1 MWVFDT
7 FTLSLLLAGL
17 MVVLWISEWIP
28 VYLTALLPL
37 LLAVPFGLLT
47 PKDLALCYGDANIFL
62 FFGGFVMALALEKWG
77 VHEQVARRIIAIV
90 GDKKSNILLGFIL
103 STGLISMWISNTAT
117 ALLMLPM
124 AMAVVEAMPPAHR
137 QSRFAIFLMLSIAYA
152 ANIGGVGTLIGSP
165 PNTQMASILA
175 ENFQIEISFLD
186 WMKIGMPLA
195 IVLLLVMFFIFRS
208 LLGSE
213 RKDVHD
219 LHFHTLP
226 WSKAQKRVLWIF
238 SMVAGLWIF
247 REAIGSVFHI
257 HYRDEN
263 AAILGALAMFLIPNG
278 EEGKQKILRWSDTE
292 KLPWGILLLF
302 GGGLALAAV
311 LEKNDVLTYLAS
323 TFKSFHGLGLVTAIV
338 ILAAVAIF
346 ITELI
351 SNLAMVTLMI
361 PVVGIF
367 AQQTGLPLV
376 SLAMALTLGASMA
389 FMMPVGTPPNA
400 IVFGS
405 GLIRIKDMMRF
416 GFLLNIISVVLI
428 SLFVLLFL

>member
-1 MWVFDT
+1 MWVFDG

-37 LLAVPFGLLT
+37 LFAVPLGLLT
-47 PKDLALCYGDANIFL
+47 PKDLAQCYGDSNIFL

-77 VHEQVARRIIAIV
+77 VHEQIARRIIAIV

-117 ALLMLPM
+117 ALMMLPM
-124 AMAVVEAMPPAHR
+124 AIAVIEAMPPAHR
-137 QSRFAIFLMLSIAYA
+137 QSRFSVFLMLSIAYA
-152 ANIGGVGTLIGSP
+152 SNIGGVGTLIGSP

-175 ENFQIEISFLD
+175 ENFQVEISFFD

-195 IVLLLVMFFIFRS
+195 IILLLLMFLIFNYM
-208 LLGSE
+208 LGAE

-226 WSKAQKRVLWIF
+226 WTKAQKRVLWIF
-238 SMVAGLWIF
+238 SIVAFLWIF
-247 REAIGSVFHI
+247 REVFVGFGI
-257 HYRDEN
+257 NYRDEN
-263 AAILGALAMFLIPNG
+263 AAILGALAMFLVPSG
-278 EEGKQKILRWSDTE
+278 ESAKDKILRWTDTE

-311 LEKNDVLTYLAS
+311 LEKNGVLKFLAA
-323 TFKSFHGLGLVTAIV
+323 TFESFNGIGLVAAILILTA
-338 ILAAVAIF
+338 LAIF
-346 ITELI
+346 VSEVL
-351 SNLAMVTLMI
+351 SNLAMVTLFV

-367 AQQTGLPLV
+367 ANQTGLPLV
-376 SLAMALTLGASMA
+376 PLAMALTLGASLA

-405 GLIRIKDMMRF
+405 GYLRIKDMIRF
-416 GFLLNIISVVLI
+416 GFILNLISLALI
-428 SLFVLLFL
+428 SLFVILFL

>member
-1 MWVFDT
+1 MWVFDG
-7 FTLSLLLAGL
+7 FTLALLLAGL
-17 MVVLWISEWIP
+17 MVVLWITEWIP

-37 LLAVPFGLLT
+37 LFAVPLGLLT
-47 PKDLALCYGDANIFL
+47 PKDLAQCYGDSNIFL

-77 VHEQVARRIIAIV
+77 VHEQIARRIIAVV

-117 ALLMLPM
+117 ALMMLPM
-124 AMAVVEAMPPAHR
+124 AVAVVEAMPPAHR
-137 QSRFAIFLMLSIAYA
+137 QSKFSVFLMLSIAYA
-152 ANIGGVGTLIGSP
+152 SNIGGVGTLIGSP
-165 PNTQMASILA
+165 PNTQMASILS
-175 ENFQIEISFLD
+175 ESFNIEISFFD

-195 IVLLLVMFFIFRS
+195 ILLLLLMFLIFNY

-238 SMVAGLWIF
+238 SIVAGLWIF
-247 REAIGSVFHI
+247 REAIGI
-257 HYRDEN
+257 YLGINYRDEN
-263 AAILGALAMFLIPNG
+263 AAILGALAMFLMPSG
-278 EEGKQKILRWSDTE
+278 QTAKEKVLRWSDTE

-311 LEKNDVLTYLAS
+311 LEKNGVLEFLAS
-323 TFKSFHGLGLVTAIV
+323 TFESFHGIGLLTA
-338 ILAAVAIF
+338 LAIMTSLAIF
-346 ITELI
+346 ISEVL
-351 SNLAMVTLMI
+351 SNLAMVTLFI

-376 SLAMALTLGASMA
+376 PLAMALTLGASLA

-405 GLIRIKDMMRF
+405 GFLRIKDMIRY
-416 GFLLNIISVVLI
+416 GFVLNLI
-428 SLFVLLFL
+428 SLALIILFVILFL

>member
-1 MWVFDT
+1 MWVFDG
-7 FTLSLLLAGL
+7 FTLALLLAGL
-17 MVVLWISEWIP
+17 MVVLWITEWIP

-37 LLAVPFGLLT
+37 LFAVPLGLLT
-47 PKDLALCYGDANIFL
+47 PKDLAQCYGDSNIFL

-77 VHEQVARRIIAIV
+77 VHEQIARRIIAVV

-117 ALLMLPM
+117 ALMMLPM
-124 AMAVVEAMPPAHR
+124 AVAVVEAMPPAHR
-137 QSRFAIFLMLSIAYA
+137 QSKFSVFLMLSIAYA
-152 ANIGGVGTLIGSP
+152 SNIGGVGTLIGSP
-165 PNTQMASILA
+165 PNTQMASILS
-175 ENFQIEISFLD
+175 ESFNIEISFFD

-195 IVLLLVMFFIFRS
+195 ILLLLLMFLIFNY

-238 SMVAGLWIF
+238 SIVAGLWIF
-247 REAIGSVFHI
+247 REAIGI
-257 HYRDEN
+257 YLGINYRDEN
-263 AAILGALAMFLIPNG
+263 AAILGALAMFLMPSG
-278 EEGKQKILRWSDTE
+278 QTAKEKVLRWSDTE

-311 LEKNDVLTYLAS
+311 LEKNGVLEFLAS
-323 TFKSFHGLGLVTAIV
+323 TFESFHGIGLLTALA
-338 ILAAVAIF
+338 ILTTLAIF
-346 ITELI
+346 ISEVL
-351 SNLAMVTLMI
+351 SNLAMVTLFI

-376 SLAMALTLGASMA
+376 PLAMALTLGASLA

-405 GLIRIKDMMRF
+405 GFLRIKDMIRY
-416 GFLLNIISVVLI
+416 GFVLNLI
-428 SLFVLLFL
+428 SLALIILFVILFL

>member
-1 MWVFDT
+1 
-7 FTLSLLLAGL
+7 

-37 LLAVPFGLLT
+37 LFAVPLGLLT
-47 PKDLALCYGDANIFL
+47 PKDLAQCYGDSNIFL

-77 VHEQVARRIIAIV
+77 VHEQIARRIIAIV

-117 ALLMLPM
+117 ALMMLPM
-124 AMAVVEAMPPAHR
+124 AIAVIEAMPPAHR
-137 QSRFAIFLMLSIAYA
+137 QSRFSVFLMLSIAYA
-152 ANIGGVGTLIGSP
+152 SNIGGVGTLIGSP

-175 ENFQIEISFLD
+175 ENFQVEISFFD

-195 IVLLLVMFFIFRS
+195 IILLLLMFLIFNYM
-208 LLGSE
+208 LGAE

-226 WSKAQKRVLWIF
+226 WTKAQKRVLWIF
-238 SMVAGLWIF
+238 SIVAFLWIF
-247 REAIGSVFHI
+247 REVFVGFGI
-257 HYRDEN
+257 NYRDEN
-263 AAILGALAMFLIPNG
+263 AAILGALAMFLVSSG
-278 EEGKQKILRWSDTE
+278 ESAKDKILRWTDTE

-311 LEKNDVLTYLAS
+311 LEKNGVLKFLAA
-323 TFKSFHGLGLVTAIV
+323 TFESFNGIGLVAAILILTA
-338 ILAAVAIF
+338 LAIF
-346 ITELI
+346 VSEVL
-351 SNLAMVTLMI
+351 SNLAMVTLFV

-367 AQQTGLPLV
+367 ANQTGLPLV
-376 SLAMALTLGASMA
+376 PLAMALTLGASLA

-405 GLIRIKDMMRF
+405 GYLRIKDMIRF
-416 GFLLNIISVVLI
+416 GFILNLISLALI
-428 SLFVLLFL
+428 SLFVILFL

>member
-1 MWVFDT
+1 MWVFDG
-7 FTLSLLLAGL
+7 FTLSVLLAGI

-37 LLAVPFGLLT
+37 LFAVPLGLLT
-47 PKDLALCYGDANIFL
+47 PKDLAQCYGDSNIFL

-77 VHEQVARRIIAIV
+77 VHEQIARRIIAIV

-117 ALLMLPM
+117 ALMMLPM
-124 AMAVVEAMPPAHR
+124 AIAVIEAMPPSHR
-137 QSRFAIFLMLSIAYA
+137 QSRFSVFLMLSIAYA
-152 ANIGGVGTLIGSP
+152 SNIGGVGTLIGSP

-175 ENFQIEISFLD
+175 ENFQIEISFFD

-195 IVLLLVMFFIFRS
+195 IILLLLMFVIFNY
-208 LLGSE
+208 LLGAE

-226 WSKAQKRVLWIF
+226 WTKAQKRVLWIF
-238 SMVAGLWIF
+238 SIVAFLWIF
-247 REAIGSVFHI
+247 REVLVGFGIN
-257 HYRDEN
+257 YRDEN
-263 AAILGALAMFLIPNG
+263 AAILGALAMFLVPSG
-278 EEGKQKILRWSDTE
+278 DGAKDKILRWTDTE

-311 LEKNDVLTYLAS
+311 LEKNGVLKFLAA
-323 TFKSFHGLGLVTAIV
+323 TFESFNGIGLVAATLILTA
-338 ILAAVAIF
+338 LAIF
-346 ITELI
+346 VSEVL
-351 SNLAMVTLMI
+351 SNLAMVTLFV

-367 AQQTGLPLV
+367 ANQTGLPLIP
-376 SLAMALTLGASMA
+376 LAMALTLGASLA

-405 GLIRIKDMMRF
+405 GYLRIKDMIRF
-416 GFLLNIISVVLI
+416 GFILNLISLALI
-428 SLFVLLFL
+428 SLFVILFL

>member
-1 MWVFDT
+1 MWVFDG

-37 LLAVPFGLLT
+37 LFAVPLGLLT
-47 PKDLALCYGDANIFL
+47 PKDLAQCYGDSNIFL

-77 VHEQVARRIIAIV
+77 VHEQIARRIIAIV

-117 ALLMLPM
+117 ALMMLPM
-124 AMAVVEAMPPAHR
+124 AIAVIEAMPPAHR
-137 QSRFAIFLMLSIAYA
+137 QSRFSVFLMLSIAYA
-152 ANIGGVGTLIGSP
+152 SNIGGVGTLIGSP

-175 ENFQIEISFLD
+175 ENFQVEISFFD

-195 IVLLLVMFFIFRS
+195 IILLLLMFLIFNYM
-208 LLGSE
+208 LGAE

-226 WSKAQKRVLWIF
+226 WTKAQKRVLWIF
-238 SMVAGLWIF
+238 SIVAFLWIF
-247 REAIGSVFHI
+247 REVLVGFGIN
-257 HYRDEN
+257 YRDEN
-263 AAILGALAMFLIPNG
+263 AAILGALAMFLVPSG
-278 EEGKQKILRWSDTE
+278 ESAKDKILRWTDTE

-311 LEKNDVLTYLAS
+311 LEKNGVLKFLAA
-323 TFKSFHGLGLVTAIV
+323 SFESFNGIGLVAAILILTA
-338 ILAAVAIF
+338 LAIF
-346 ITELI
+346 VSEVL
-351 SNLAMVTLMI
+351 SNLAMVTLFV

-367 AQQTGLPLV
+367 ANQTGLPLV
-376 SLAMALTLGASMA
+376 PLAMALTLGASLA

-405 GLIRIKDMMRF
+405 GYLRIKDMIRF
-416 GFLLNIISVVLI
+416 GFILNLISLALI
-428 SLFVLLFL
+428 SLFVFLFL

>member
-1 MWVFDT
+1 MWVFDA
-7 FTLSLLLAGL
+7 FTLALLLAGL
-17 MVVLWISEWIP
+17 MVVLWITEWIP

-37 LLAVPFGLLT
+37 LLAVPLGLLT
-47 PKDLALCYGDANIFL
+47 PKDLAQCYGDSNIFL

-77 VHEQVARRIIAIV
+77 VHEQIARRIIAVV

-117 ALLMLPM
+117 ALMMLPM
-124 AMAVVEAMPPAHR
+124 AVAVVEAMPPAHR
-137 QSRFAIFLMLSIAYA
+137 QSKFSVFLMLSIAYA

-165 PNTQMASILA
+165 PNTQMASILS
-175 ENFQIEISFLD
+175 ESFNIEISFFD

-195 IVLLLVMFFIFRS
+195 MLLLFLLFLLFNQ

-238 SMVAGLWIF
+238 SIVAGLWIF
-247 REAIGSVFHI
+247 REAIGI
-257 HYRDEN
+257 YLGINYRDEN
-263 AAILGALAMFLIPNG
+263 AAILGALAMFLFPTGQNTK
-278 EEGKQKILRWSDTE
+278 EKILRWSDTE

-311 LEKNDVLTYLAS
+311 LEKNGVLEFLAS
-323 TFKSFHGLGLVTAIV
+323 TFESFHGIGLLTAIA
-338 ILAAVAIF
+338 ILTTLAIF
-346 ITELI
+346 ISEVL
-351 SNLAMVTLMI
+351 SNLAMVTLFI

-376 SLAMALTLGASMA
+376 PLAMALTLGASLA

-405 GLIRIKDMMRF
+405 GFLRIKDMIRY
-416 GFLLNIISVVLI
+416 GFVLNLI
-428 SLFVLLFL
+428 SLALIILFVILFL

>member
-37 LLAVPFGLLT
+37 LFAVPFGLLT
-47 PKDLALCYGDANIFL
+47 PKDLAQCYGDSNIFL

-77 VHEQVARRIIAIV
+77 VHEQIARRIIAVV
-90 GDKKSNILLGFIL
+90 GNKKSNILLGFIL

-117 ALLMLPM
+117 ALMMLPM

-165 PNTQMASILA
+165 PNTQMASILS
-175 ENFQIEISFLD
+175 ENFQIEISFFD

-195 IVLLLVMFFIFRS
+195 ILLLLIMFVIFNY
-208 LLGSE
+208 LLGAE

-226 WSKAQKRVLWIF
+226 WTKAQKRVLWIF
-238 SMVAGLWIF
+238 SIVAGLWIF
-247 REAIGSVFHI
+247 REAFSSMFGIN
-257 HYRDEN
+257 YRDEN
-263 AAILGALAMFLIPNG
+263 AAILGALAMFLVPNG

-311 LEKNDVLTYLAS
+311 LEKNGILKYLAS
-323 TFKSFHGLGLVTAIV
+323 TFESFEGLSLVSAIL
-338 ILAAVAIF
+338 ILTTLAIF
-346 ITELI
+346 ISEVL
-351 SNLAMVTLMI
+351 SNLAMVTLFI

-367 AQQTGLPLV
+367 AAQTGLPLV
-376 SLAMALTLGASMA
+376 PLAMALTLGASLA

-405 GLIRIKDMMRF
+405 GFLRIKDMIRY
-416 GFLLNIISVVLI
+416 GFILNLISLALI
-428 SLFVLLFL
+428 SLFVILFL